1 MEYALPI
8 SISSYF
14 YFGKL
19 VTSFAPYQGGSRWG
33 GLAPFGTQPT
43 KKKKTMEKQKEI
55 CGSQKLCEAN
65 QPHNVKPRKR
75 DETTES

>member
-19 VTSFAPYQGGSRWG
+19 VTSFAPYQGGIQVGWIGPLWNS
-33 GLAPFGTQPT
+33 QP
-43 KKKKTMEKQKEI
+43 KKYDTWKNKRKYVGPKN
-55 CGSQKLCEAN
+55 L
-65 QPHNVKPRKR
+65 VKP
-75 DETTES
+75 TSLTM

>member
-43 KKKKTMEKQKEI
+43 KKI
-55 CGSQKLCEAN
+55 
-65 QPHNVKPRKR
+65 
-75 DETTES
+75 

>member
-19 VTSFAPYQGGSRWG
+19 VTSFAPYQGGIQVGWIG
-33 GLAPFGTQPT
+33 PLWNTANPKNMIHGKT
-43 KKKKTMEKQKEI
+43 KGDMWVPKT
-55 CGSQKLCEAN
+55 L
-65 QPHNVKPRKR
+65 
-75 DETTES
+75 

>member
-19 VTSFAPYQGGSRWG
+19 VTSFAPYQGGIQVGWIDP
-33 GLAPFGTQPT
+33 LWNT
-43 KKKKTMEKQKEI
+43 
-55 CGSQKLCEAN
+55 AN
-65 QPHNVKPRKR
+65 QKNVIHEKTKGNMWVPK
-75 DETTES
+75 TL

>member
-19 VTSFAPYQGGSRWG
+19 VTSFAPYQGGIQVGIQVGWI
-33 GLAPFGTQPT
+33 GT
-43 KKKKTMEKQKEI
+43 
-55 CGSQKLCEAN
+55 AN
-65 QPHNVKPRKR
+65 QKNMIHGKTKGNMWVPK
-75 DETTES
+75 T

>member
-19 VTSFAPYQGGSRWG
+19 VTSFAPYQGGIQVGIQVGILVGIQVGWI
-33 GLAPFGTQPT
+33 GT
-43 KKKKTMEKQKEI
+43 
-55 CGSQKLCEAN
+55 AN
-65 QPHNVKPRKR
+65 QKNMIHGKTKGNMWVPK
-75 DETTES
+75 T